1 MALKVLKQP
10 DPRTLAGRPYAPA
23 ELDYFWTQV
32 EARLG
37 ALPSNLHHAVRN
49 RLPSVPLQRAAMK
62 LVGRA
67 SVFTLTGRLRAQA
80 TYSARHNN
88 IFQAMAADGAKLA
101 LWRLWRAG
109 YRIANFIHDEV
120 LVEVPE
126 DSDLDH
132 HAAEVRRLMIA
143 GMAEVVPDIRI
154 EVECLATTAWSKAA
168 KVVRDERGRL
178 LAWSPPAA
186 EEEVHHATV
195 S

>member
-10 DPRTLAGRPYAPA
+10 DPRTRDGRPYAPA
-23 ELDYFWTQV
+23 ELDYFWSQV

-37 ALPSNLHHAVRN
+37 ALPSNHHHAVRN

-88 IFQAMAADGAKLA
+88 IFQALAADGAKLA
-101 LWRLWRAG
+101 LWKLWRAG
-109 YRIANFIHDEV
+109 YRIANFIHDES

-126 DSDLDH
+126 DSDLDR
-132 HAAEVRRLMIA
+132 HAAEVRRLKIA
-143 GMAEVVPDIRI
+143 GMAEVVPDVRI
-154 EVECLATTAWSKAA
+154 EVECVATTAWSKAA

-178 LAWSPPAA
+178 RAWSPPA
-186 EEEVHHATV
+186 EEEVRHATAR
-195 S
+195 